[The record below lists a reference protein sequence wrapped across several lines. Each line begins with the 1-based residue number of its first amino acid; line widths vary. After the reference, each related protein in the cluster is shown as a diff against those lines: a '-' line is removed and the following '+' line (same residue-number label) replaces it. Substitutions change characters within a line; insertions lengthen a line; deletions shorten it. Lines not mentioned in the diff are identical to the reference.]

1 MPTQS
6 VHPAV
11 AGRRA
16 PTAVRQPPLRAR
28 NPSCA
33 RSHIQA
39 LEPGRRR
46 GLQHRRPR
54 VRFLPGVRH
63 RITSPGTSS
72 LTTAEASK
80 FPGPPPRGPGR
91 IGRAVAHRSAC
102 ASRLTGGAPG
112 SYPGTDWVRDPGR
125 APRCRSSTGL
135 SASPS
140 SWRMRVRIPSAAPRR
155 RGRMDEAPVYETG
168 RMQVRLLP
176 STPTRRSSADQS
188 IALRRRRSHV
198 RIVPARRSEQVRPL

>member
-1 MPTQS
+1 M
-6 VHPAV
+6 
-11 AGRRA
+11 RA
-16 PTAVRQPPLRAR
+16 FSCSSARAR
-28 NPSCA
+28 AASRSPTPTTEGSTPSGRATPDHQSGHQLIDNC
-33 RSHIQA
+33 RSID
-39 LEPGRRR
+39 
-46 GLQHRRPR
+46 
-54 VRFLPGVRH
+54 V
-63 RITSPGTSS
+63 PGT
-72 LTTAEASK
+72 A
-80 FPGPPPRGPGR
+80 PRGPGR
-91 IGRAVAHRSAC
+91 IGRAMAHRSAC

-125 APRCRSSTGL
+125 APRCRSSTGP

-140 SWRMRVRIPSAAPRR
+140 SWRVRVRIPSAAPRR

>member
-1 MPTQS
+1 MRAFPNSSARAMVASRSPTPTTGGSTPSGRATPDHQS
-6 VHPAV
+6 
-11 AGRRA
+11 GY
-16 PTAVRQPPLRAR
+16 QLID
-28 NPSCA
+28 NC
-33 RSHIQA
+33 RSI
-39 LEPGRRR
+39 E
-46 GLQHRRPR
+46 
-54 VRFLPGVRH
+54 V
-63 RITSPGTSS
+63 PGTAATRSREDRS
-72 LTTAEASK
+72 C
-80 FPGPPPRGPGR
+80 
-91 IGRAVAHRSAC
+91 VAHRSAC

-176 STPTRRSSADQS
+176 STPTRRSSAEQS
-188 IALRRRRSHV
+188 AALRRRRPHV
-198 RIVPARRSEQVRPL
+198 RIVPARPGPRSSGRRARPWYGRGRGCDSHRGPHGREPAR